1 MLLNASEKAKLKG
14 KLRLKKTQRL
24 ATKQEALLVASELQQ
39 QQKELHETSDVD
51 KNDNDVDNGSIKKVS
66 PSLPTQQNDSKSK
79 RTFVEI
85 SHTISETKNKTDELE
100 NENQS
105 KRPRIG
111 LLFFKKKNKTI
122 FLFIISSFEI

>member
-24 ATKQEALLVASELQQ
+24 ATKQEAQFVASELQQ
-39 QQKELHETSDVD
+39 QQKELRETSEVD
-51 KNDNDVDNGSIKKVS
+51 KNDNEVDNSSIKKLS

-85 SHTISETKNKTDELE
+85 SHTISETKNKTNQLE
-100 NENQS
+100 NKNQS

-111 LLFFKKKNKTI
+111 LLLFFKKNN
-122 FLFIISSFEI
+122 FFCFYFFF